1 MFYLRL
7 NFFKH
12 KGMNLIYYCC
22 EHCWMLDSG
31 TASEFGF
38 RKNLLKEIHIAE
50 KVGSFYSFH
59 TFYGS

>member
-1 MFYLRL
+1 
-7 NFFKH
+7 
-12 KGMNLIYYCC
+12 MNLIYYCC

-31 TASEFGF
+31 IANEFGF

-59 TFYGS
+59 TFYVS